1 MFLEK
6 VTPTHRAIAVLD
18 TTIKT
23 LKLQRDALAATLPE
37 QKKQPP
43 MTEMVHPIT
52 GRVFKVRK
60 KNDHRS
66 VKET

>member
-1 MFLEK
+1 MSLEK

-37 QKKQPP
+37 QKDRKQG
-43 MTEMVHPIT
+43 ELI
-52 GRVFKVRK
+52 GL
-60 KNDHRS
+60 
-66 VKET
+66 